1 MKNNIFRSRRF
12 KHGTLAT
19 VMTAG
24 FVALVVLVNVI
35 VGLLV
40 ERFPMDIDLTDNK
53 IFELSEESIDY
64 LKGIDNEIEITVLA
78 KEIDFT
84 AQNDYYNQANEIFK
98 KYEKYGKNI
107 TLSYV
112 DIYSDP
118 TVAQKYPKETLGY
131 GQIVVS
137 SGDRYQLLDA
147 YDLFN
152 TQTSQS
158 SGYTTI
164 ASSKAEQAMTSAIM
178 FITDENPI
186 TVTVLNGF
194 GTTGST
200 DISYLTDLLNSNGYL
215 INEINLMTEDIPE
228 NTTIAILAAPVTDI
242 TETEA
247 DKLSAYLD
255 NDGNLG
261 KILYYFADASQ
272 PKLPMLESLLEEW
285 GIAFGDGY
293 LAETDM
299 NNIYMTNTV
308 MMQQYGES
316 ETFTEGLNL
325 SVPIVSYTARPMWA
339 LWPNNSN
346 RYTEVLLST
355 YDSAVNVPADASAD
369 WDINTAERSSY
380 ETVISAKR
388 VMTAGSRTL
397 NSYIIAF
404 SSFGMIDS
412 YFLNMSALNNGEF
425 MVNLSNVLSSK
436 ENGIQV
442 VPKTL
447 GTQTLGISQQQAVSL
462 GAVFQYA
469 LPIVVL
475 LIGTFVWLR
484 RRNK

>member
-78 KEIDFT
+78 KETDFT

-118 TVAQKYPKETLGY
+118 TIAQKYPKETLGY

-152 TQTSQS
+152 TQTSQTT
-158 SGYTTI
+158 GYTTI

-272 PKLPMLESLLEEW
+272 PELPMLESLLEEW

-308 MMQQYGES
+308 MMQQYGEN

-369 WDINTAERSSY
+369 
-380 ETVISAKR
+380 
-388 VMTAGSRTL
+388 
-397 NSYIIAF
+397 
-404 SSFGMIDS
+404 
-412 YFLNMSALNNGEF
+412 
-425 MVNLSNVLSSK
+425 
-436 ENGIQV
+436 
-442 VPKTL
+442 
-447 GTQTLGISQQQAVSL
+447 
-462 GAVFQYA
+462 
-469 LPIVVL
+469 
-475 LIGTFVWLR
+475 
-484 RRNK
+484 